1 MAVDIYA
8 SSPTDGI
15 ETEEQKLY
23 DLVNQYRVENGVPAI
38 PLSKALTI
46 VANRHAIDLSENL
59 GTVTHSWSDAV
70 YDSSNPNTY
79 STIWQAPQRLNTGYP
94 GNGYENVAGYS
105 GANITAN
112 QAFDLWKNSPSHN
125 NTILSQGMWSDITW
139 QALGVGLSEG
149 YATLWFGEEVDPTSF
164 PVPEV
169 TDNIPPTVSTFGP
182 LDNALSVPVN
192 SNLIVNFSEN
202 IQKGSGNIIIKQAAD
217 DLILETIPIT
227 NSNVTINGN
236 RLIINPAKNFPIAK
250 DCYVEIANTAIQD
263 LAGNNYAGIIGKTT
277 WNFQTAPING
287 TAGADTLLGTAR
299 ADVINGLASNDRIS
313 GQAGD
318 DQINGGAGNDTLTGG
333 LGADRFIYNTNATF
347 TRTSVGVDT
356 ITDFAIGQNDKIV
369 LDKTTFP
376 RISSSRGLGFT
387 IDAEFT
393 TVNNNTAAAISGA
406 DIVYNTATGE
416 LFYNQNG
423 TATGFGTGGKFAV
436 LSNKPVLTENQFIIQ
451 A

>member
-23 DLVNQYRVENGVPAI
+23 DLVNQYRVENGLPAI
-38 PLSKALTI
+38 PLSKALTT
-46 VANRHAIDLSENL
+46 VANRHAIDLSENI

-70 YDSSNPNTY
+70 YDGSNPNTY

-94 GNGYENVAGYS
+94 GNGYENVAGYYGS
-105 GANITAN
+105 NITAS
-112 QAFDLWKNSPSHN
+112 QAFDLWKNSPPHN
-125 NTILSQGMWSDITW
+125 DTMLSQGMWSDITW

-149 YATLWFGEEVDPTSF
+149 YATLWFGEEVDPTGS
-164 PVPEV
+164 PLTEV

-182 LDNALSVPVN
+182 RYNALSVPVN

-202 IQKGSGNIIIKQAAD
+202 IQKGNGNIIIKRVAD
-217 DLILETIPIT
+217 DLILETIPVT
-227 NSNVTINGN
+227 NSNVTINGS
-236 RLIINPAKNFPIAK
+236 RLIINPTNNFPRAK

-263 LAGNNYAGIIGKTT
+263 LAGNNYAGITGKTT

-287 TAGADTLLGTAR
+287 TAGADTLLGTAT
-299 ADVINGLASNDRIS
+299 ADVINGLAGNDRI
-313 GQAGD
+313 AGRAGN

-333 LGADRFIYNTNATF
+333 LGADRFIYNTNAAF

-376 RISSSRGLGFT
+376 RISSSRGLGFSV
-387 IDAEFT
+387 DAEFAK
-393 TVNNNTAAAISGA
+393 VSSNTAAAISGA
-406 DIVYNTATGE
+406 DIVYNTVTGE

-423 TATGFGTGGKFAV
+423 TATGFGTGGRFAV
-436 LSNKPVLTENQFIIQ
+436 LSNKPNLTENQFIIQ